1 MELMRR
7 PLPMKHKTTEKSG
20 WKVLLKTDK
29 AWNRKR
35 MERMRRWLPM
45 KHKSTEKSGRKLLL
59 KTDRTRNRKRMEWT
73 RHHLFMKTEL
83 AMRPD
88 LRPPPPWIV
97 AAVRCAMR
105 RATLATRSLRS
116 TLLRMPGS
124 TWRTPPLQAKMGDS
138 LPSETVS
145 PPKTKALAVQAPL
158 LSLLRENI
166 APPKKKALTVQTPL
180 MSRTT

>member
-1 MELMRR
+1 MGITEKSGWKVLLKTDKAWNRKRMELMRR

-35 MERMRRWLPM
+35 MEWMRRWLPM

-124 TWRTPPLQAKMGDS
+124 TGRTPHCRRRWA
-138 LPSETVS
+138 TVS
-145 PPKTKALAVQAPL
+145 RARL
-158 LSLLRENI
+158 
-166 APPKKKALTVQTPL
+166 
-180 MSRTT
+180 